1 MNSQIH
7 FKEIPEKPVY
17 FIADIAAN
25 HDGDLSR
32 ALSLCQLAKSSGAD
46 AVKFQHHD
54 VSKYVSDKGF
64 KDLGGKFSHQTKWK
78 KSIFEVY
85 KDAEVPKEWT
95 PLIKTFCDSINI
107 DFLSTPYDLDAVDHL
122 NKYVSSVKIGSG
134 DLNWDDMLIK
144 CAKTGKKVL
153 LATGASDIGEVQR
166 AVQLLKDNRI
176 IGTKAFHTKADIVL
190 MQCNTNYT
198 GSTDNFNYINL
209 NVLNT
214 YKTLFPDVILGLSD
228 HTPGHVTTLGA
239 VALGARVIEK
249 HFTDDTK
256 REGPDHPFSMD
267 PRTWSAMVEDT
278 RLLESSLGEPTKTV
292 QENEEETLVLQRRAI
307 RTTADIKKGE
317 ALTDLQLQRPSPE
330 NATNINRLKDVIG
343 KTSNR
348 DISKGDFITDKDFL

>member
-1 MNSQIH
+1 M
-7 FKEIPEKPVY
+7 
-17 FIADIAAN
+17 
-25 HDGDLSR
+25 
-32 ALSLCQLAKSSGAD
+32 
-46 AVKFQHHD
+46 
-54 VSKYVSDKGF
+54 
-64 KDLGGKFSHQTKWK
+64 
-78 KSIFEVY
+78 
-85 KDAEVPKEWT
+85 
-95 PLIKTFCDSINI
+95 
-107 DFLSTPYDLDAVDHL
+107 
-122 NKYVSSVKIGSG
+122 
-134 DLNWDDMLIK
+134 
-144 CAKTGKKVL
+144 
-153 LATGASDIGEVQR
+153 
-166 AVQLLKDNRI
+166 
-176 IGTKAFHTKADIVL
+176 
-190 MQCNTNYT
+190 
-198 GSTDNFNYINL
+198 
-209 NVLNT
+209 
-214 YKTLFPDVILGLSD
+214 ILGLSD

-267 PRTWSAMVEDT
+267 PRTWSVMVEDT